1 MELFFYVAKKTI
13 CSIAKTMRGMFELV
27 KPNTNSIS
35 GYSNCFPF
43 LENAFENWVNYEL
56 KEAFYLACYKNGIK
70 CFLPCCISF
79 SFFKEENPSI
89 ASSYLLWLQ
98 AIKKVLSLEG
108 SSSRRLFYYIPLA
121 NGFRG
126 RTVVAAY
133 QKRALSPA
141 ELNNYIK
148 YQFY

>member
-1 MELFFYVAKKTI
+1 
-13 CSIAKTMRGMFELV
+13 MRGMFELV

-108 SSSRRLFYYIPLA
+108 SSISEAVLLYSFGKWLSGTNGCCRIP
-121 NGFRG
+121 
-126 RTVVAAY
+126 
-133 QKRALSPA
+133 KKSPITCRIEQLHKISILLKNA
-141 ELNNYIK
+141 
-148 YQFY
+148 

>member
-1 MELFFYVAKKTI
+1 
-13 CSIAKTMRGMFELV
+13 MFELV

-43 LENAFENWVNYEL
+43 LGNAFENWVNYEL

-70 CFLPCCISF
+70 CFLPCISF
-79 SFFKEENPSI
+79 SFSKEENPSI